1 MPSNCGAVGADAFL
15 QSRMEDS
22 IALLL
27 IDLGNRLTRVGEAI
41 SRRVDLTVQ
50 QWMVLLQI
58 AGDPNFPTAEAKRG
72 LSGAVLSS
80 RIAADRGV
88 SRALISATVSELMKR
103 GLVVQS
109 DDPKDRRRKQLT
121 VTDSGVAALRDLQTA
136 RCFANDRLLSDL
148 DTHERQTLSEQLAAM
163 WERISH
169 IDETLARFDDRQSAA
184 D

>member
-1 MPSNCGAVGADAFL
+1 MSSNYPLGSADGFL
-15 QSRMEDS
+15 QPRVEDA

-27 IDLGNRLTRVGEAI
+27 IDLGNRLTRVGESI

-80 RIAADRGV
+80 RIAGDRGV

-109 DDPKDRRRKQLT
+109 DDPTDRRRKHLT
-121 VTDSGVAALRDLQTA
+121 VTDSGIAALRGLQES
-136 RCFANDRLLSDL
+136 RSFVNERLLASL
-148 DTHERQTLSEQLAAM
+148 DSAGRERLAEQLAEM
-163 WERISH
+163 WDRVAQ
-169 IDETLARFDDRQSAA
+169 IDDTLANLHQAQSAA